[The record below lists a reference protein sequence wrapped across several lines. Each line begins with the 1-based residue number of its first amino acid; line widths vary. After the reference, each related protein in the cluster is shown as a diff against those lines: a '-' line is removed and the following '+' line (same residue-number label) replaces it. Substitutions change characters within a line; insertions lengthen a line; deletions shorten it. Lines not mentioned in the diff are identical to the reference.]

1 MAPCHGRFGRLF
13 NFCLIHIFMHDMK
26 LIMEGWRTF
35 LNETVDVEGWGSIPP
50 FSKKALQT
58 VTLPPQ
64 QRLIVVVKTASHGPT
79 AFYQST
85 GTGSSSSTEDMW
97 LPMGGVASYND
108 AAWIIKDPAGKV
120 PKPGTEL
127 YMYGEWLTKSYAQ
140 KPFPTRNW
148 KDWIA
153 SMGFPTYEEVERL
166 TNNEVFRIEYG
177 AMIVNLWLKKQ
188 GALKVD
194 WCKSYKKCAGFFG
207 AQNPDTKIPGKRY
220 SLSDLRRLKK

>member
-1 MAPCHGRFGRLF
+1 M
-13 NFCLIHIFMHDMK
+13 NDMK
-26 LIMEGWRTF
+26 LIMDGWRTL
-35 LNETVDVEGWGSIPP
+35 LNETVYVEGWGSIPP

-79 AFYQST
+79 AFYRST